1 MVLTKLQFLGK
12 VVNKAT
18 KNYKNKFKILIV
30 VMGVLAFGIILI
42 LLSQSKDKQV
52 DLSNIENQLDI
63 IYEEQNIENVDET
76 SNETGNEILITDKE
90 IEYYQMLNPNVENI
104 ENEITE
110 SKILSSEAKMRN
122 IELTEENIEYI
133 DTIINNEEFLEGL
146 EDEEKEDVQNI
157 LSQYI
162 EDEFLVA
169 NLRSQILKEIQEG
182 KLSIQDEELE
192 KLMQEYKELQE
203 QTKKI
208 EESQKK
214 ELLNKIYNK
223 LIEIQDLYCLKIV
236 EKDKINN

>member
-1 MVLTKLQFLGK
+1 
-12 VVNKAT
+12 
-18 KNYKNKFKILIV
+18 
-30 VMGVLAFGIILI
+30 MGLLAFLIILI
-42 LLSQSKDKQV
+42 LLSQPKNKQV
-52 DLSNIENQLDI
+52 DISNIENELDI
-63 IYEEQNIENVDET
+63 IYEKQKKQNIENVDET

-90 IEYYQMLNPNVENI
+90 IEYYKMLNPNTENI
-104 ENEITE
+104 ENEIAE
-110 SKILSSEAKMRN
+110 SKILSSEAQMRN

-133 DTIINNEEFLEGL
+133 DSIVNSEEILEGL

-157 LSQYI
+157 LYQYI

-169 NLRSQILKEIQEG
+169 NLRTQILKEIQEG
-182 KLSIQDEELE
+182 KLAIQDEELE

-236 EKDKINN
+236 ERNKINN

>member
-52 DLSNIENQLDI
+52 DLSNIENELDI